1 MRMNRSE
8 FFIRKDFAF
17 YDSGVAPIVGLPV
30 VYLYEV
36 LRRFI
41 WRGSANC
48 ALASSLARDGKVFAR
63 ISQHSLAGALGTVR
77 RQTVNE
83 HMNVLKK
90 LGWVEVY
97 RDRKNETTC
106 YVLGQLVIDGKDRK
120 HEVLFADAWCQDVW
134 SWLEETSEKEFG
146 TKLVLDADSVETQV
160 LARPVHTLSWDWRE
174 RLVRQFM
181 DAPESQEPE
190 DDHVVPDLDSSVEN
204 CAPVQVRQGGPGLS
218 ALPDKGEGGMSATA
232 DIRSREASEELEKT
246 EIEMP
251 GRSLRERPLLKTT
264 EFSQESEE
272 TGPRVRGLSHLA
284 KPSKFGGPRP
294 VGEVSV
300 ARAVPV
306 PRMPQDTP
314 ESSPAAQDRFER
326 LTAIVAL
333 ATEQGKASRTTQMA
347 QDAKKA
353 QRMAN
358 LGGAPVP
365 LGIRRELQQIESS
378 WTSMMQARFP
388 GVKLAAWAG
397 KERGQVKLLMEKYGG
412 PITRLALDYVVSYW
426 DDIRNRF
433 FKGKG
438 GVPSIGFLLKF
449 HDVIVI
455 EAQRRSEWLK
465 VKEDWERWH
474 TQNPSSP
481 YPPPE
486 LEAQFQRCKRDVEGL
501 GLPT

>member
-1 MRMNRSE
+1 
-8 FFIRKDFAF
+8 
-17 YDSGVAPIVGLPV
+17 
-30 VYLYEV
+30 
-36 LRRFI
+36 
-41 WRGSANC
+41 
-48 ALASSLARDGKVFAR
+48 
-63 ISQHSLAGALGTVR
+63 
-77 RQTVNE
+77 
-83 HMNVLKK
+83 
-90 LGWVEVY
+90 
-97 RDRKNETTC
+97 
-106 YVLGQLVIDGKDRK
+106 
-120 HEVLFADAWCQDVW
+120 
-134 SWLEETSEKEFG
+134 
-146 TKLVLDADSVETQV
+146 
-160 LARPVHTLSWDWRE
+160 
-174 RLVRQFM
+174 
-181 DAPESQEPE
+181 
-190 DDHVVPDLDSSVEN
+190 
-204 CAPVQVRQGGPGLS
+204 
-218 ALPDKGEGGMSATA
+218 
-232 DIRSREASEELEKT
+232 
-246 EIEMP
+246 
-251 GRSLRERPLLKTT
+251 
-264 EFSQESEE
+264 
-272 TGPRVRGLSHLA
+272 
-284 KPSKFGGPRP
+284 
-294 VGEVSV
+294 
-300 ARAVPV
+300 
-306 PRMPQDTP
+306 MPQETP
-314 ESSPAAQDRFER
+314 EATPAAQDRLER

-333 ATEQGKASRTTQMA
+333 ATEQAKASRTTQIA

-365 LGIRRELQQIESS
+365 LGIRRELQEIESS